1 MKKFKKKPVVIEAE
15 QWLGT
20 EEQTERLLSEG
31 VIMKSSARDG
41 SVLIP
46 TLEGNMTCSVN
57 DFIIK
62 GIKGEYYACKPDIFE
77 LTYDLVEEV
86 AQVVVTE
93 AVVEKVATKK

>member
-1 MKKFKKKPVVIEAE
+1 
-15 QWLGT
+15 
-20 EEQTERLLSEG
+20 
-31 VIMKSSARDG
+31 
-41 SVLIP
+41 
-46 TLEGNMTCSVN
+46 MTCSVN